1 MNTIILIAIAV
12 YLVGML
18 AIGFKYSNNKTSED
32 FYLGGRKL
40 GPIVTAM
47 STEASDMSAYLL
59 MGVPGL
65 ALFCGV
71 AEASWTAIGLSV
83 GTWLNWLIV
92 AKRLRRYSA
101 KLGSITVPDFLATR
115 FHDNTKLI
123 ETLGALTI
131 IVFFV
136 PYTASGFAAC
146 GKLFNS
152 LFGFDY
158 MPAMLISAAV
168 IVAYCAL
175 GGFMAASVTSLIQSI
190 VMTFALIVVCFFGI
204 NAAGGWGA
212 VMENARSVPGYLNL
226 FASTSIQSETAG
238 SYTFLM
244 IVSTLAWGLGYFG
257 MPHILVHFMAVE
269 DEEKLS
275 LSRRVG
281 SVWCVISLG
290 VAVLI
295 GIIGFGMTKTGALAL
310 PGSEPE
316 AENMIVNVAHL
327 IAQKGVFAAIIGGF
341 ILAGILAATMS
352 TADAQLLGAASGVTK
367 NLLNDVMG
375 LKLDDRKNMLIARIT
390 VVGVA
395 ILGVIFASNPNSS
408 IFRVVSFAWAGFGA
422 TFGPVMLFALFWK
435 RCNKQGA
442 IAGMASGMVMIFV
455 WKFLIAPKGGIFAIY
470 ELLPAFVVS
479 CAAIVVV
486 SLLTPASPPRPTR
499 TSSKPSRACDT
510 SVPSFRRGRCPH
522 RPEMSPHRKRTRK
535 RKMSARSVG
544 AYNTLNFTCHPPKG
558 HRDSKRQAAKN
569 L

>member
-1 MNTIILIAIAV
+1 MTVSNICILLAIIV

-18 AIGFKYSNNKTSED
+18 AIGFKYANNKTSED

-71 AEASWTAIGLSV
+71 AEASWTAIGLSI

-101 KLGSITVPDFLATR
+101 KLGSITVPDFLARR
-115 FHDNTKLI
+115 FRDNTKLI
-123 ETLGALTI
+123 EILGALTI

-146 GKLFNS
+146 GKLFNT

-158 MPAMLISAAV
+158 MPAMIISAAV

-190 VMTFALIVVCFFGI
+190 VMTFALIVVFFFGTR
-204 NAAGGWGA
+204 AAGGWDA
-212 VMENARSVPGYLNL
+212 VVANAKTVPGYLSL
-226 FASTSIQSETAG
+226 FASTDINSSSAG
-238 SYTFLM
+238 SYTFIM
-244 IVSTLAWGLGYFG
+244 IVSTMAWGLGYFG
-257 MPHILVHFMAVE
+257 MPHILTHFMAIE
-269 DEEKLS
+269 NEEKLS

-281 SVWCVISLG
+281 SIWCVISLG
-290 VAVLI
+290 VAVVI
-295 GIIGFGMTKTGALAL
+295 GIVGFAMAKAGVLAM
-310 PGSEPE
+310 PE
-316 AENMIVNVAHL
+316 TESVAENMIVNVARVISQH
-327 IAQKGVFAAIIGGF
+327 GVFAAIIAGL

-352 TADAQLLGAASGVTK
+352 TADAQLLGAASGVTH
-367 NLLNDVMG
+367 NLITDVFG
-375 LKLDDRKNMLIARIT
+375 VKLDDKKNMLIARLT

-395 ILGVIFASNPNSS
+395 ILGVIFASDPSSS

-442 IAGMASGMVMIFV
+442 IAGMFGGMITIFL
-455 WKFLIAPKGGIFAIY
+455 WKYLVRPLGGAFNIY

-479 CAAIVVV
+479 SILIVVV
-486 SLLTPASPPRPTR
+486 SLCTKA
-499 TSSKPSRACDT
+499 
-510 SVPSFRRGRCPH
+510 
-522 RPEMSPHRKRTRK
+522 PEEEIVAEFESI
-535 RKMSARSVG
+535 G
-544 AYNTLNFTCHPPKG
+544 
-558 HRDSKRQAAKN
+558 
-569 L
+569 

>member
-71 AEASWTAIGLSV
+71 AEASWTAIGLSL
-83 GTWLNWLIV
+83 GTYLNWLIV

-115 FHDNTKLI
+115 FRDNTKLI
-123 ETLGALTI
+123 ETIGALTI

-152 LFGFDY
+152 LFGFAY
-158 MPAMLISAAV
+158 MPSMIISAAV

-204 NAAGGWGA
+204 NAAGGWSA
-212 VMENARSVPGYLNL
+212 VMDNARSVPGYLSL
-226 FASTSIQSETAG
+226 FASTNIQSTTPGA
-238 SYTFLM
+238 YTFLM
-244 IVSTLAWGLGYFG
+244 IVSTMAWGLGYFG
-257 MPHILVHFMAVE
+257 MPHILVHFMAAE

-327 IAQKGVFAAIIGGF
+327 IAQKGFFAAIIGGF

-367 NLLNDVMG
+367 NLLNDVLG
-375 LKLDDRKNMLIARIT
+375 KKLDDKTNMLIARLT
-390 VVGVA
+390 VIGVA

-442 IAGMASGMVMIFV
+442 IAGMASGMIMIFV
-455 WKFLIAPKGGIFAIY
+455 WKFLIAPKGGVFAIY
-470 ELLPAFVVS
+470 ELLPAFVIS
-479 CAAIVVV
+479 CIFIVVV
-486 SLLTPASPPRPTR
+486 SLCTPEP
-499 TSSKPSRACDT
+499 SKT
-510 SVPSFRRGRCPH
+510 IVKEF
-522 RPEMSPHRKRTRK
+522 E
-535 RKMSARSVG
+535 SVG
-544 AYNTLNFTCHPPKG
+544 
-558 HRDSKRQAAKN
+558 
-569 L
+569 

>member
-1 MNTIILIAIAV
+1 MTASNICILLAIIV

-18 AIGFKYSNNKTSED
+18 AIGFKYANNKTSED

-65 ALFCGV
+65 AFFCGV
-71 AEASWTAIGLSV
+71 AEASWTAIGLSI

-101 KLGSITVPDFLATR
+101 KLNSITVPDFLAAR
-115 FHDNTKLI
+115 FRDNTKLI
-123 ETLGALTI
+123 ESLGALTI

-146 GKLFNS
+146 GKLFNT

-158 MPAMLISAAV
+158 MPAMIISAAV

-190 VMTFALIVVCFFGI
+190 VMTFALIVVLFFGI
-204 NAAGGWGA
+204 RTAGGWDA
-212 VMENARSVPGYLNL
+212 VVANARTIPGYLNL
-226 FASTSIQSETAG
+226 FASTDINSSSAE
-238 SYTFLM
+238 SYTFIM

-257 MPHILVHFMAVE
+257 MPHILTHFMAIE
-269 DEEKLS
+269 SEEKLS

-281 SVWCVISLG
+281 SIWCVISLG
-290 VAVLI
+290 VAVVI
-295 GIIGFGMTKTGALAL
+295 GIVGFAMTRTGVFAT
-310 PGSEPE
+310 PE
-316 AENMIVNVAHL
+316 TESVAENMIVNVARVISQH
-327 IAQKGVFAAIIGGF
+327 GVFAAIIAGL

-352 TADAQLLGAASGVTK
+352 TADAQLLGAASGVTH
-367 NLLNDVMG
+367 NLITHVFG
-375 LKLDDRKNMLIARIT
+375 VKLSDKKNMLIARLT
-390 VVGVA
+390 VIGVA
-395 ILGVIFASNPNSS
+395 ILGVIFASDPSSS

-442 IAGMASGMVMIFV
+442 IAGMFAGMVMIFV
-455 WKFLIAPKGGIFAIY
+455 WKYLVRPLGGAFDIY

-479 CAAIVVV
+479 SILIVVV
-486 SLLTPASPPRPTR
+486 SLCTKAPDEEIVAEFESI
-499 TSSKPSRACDT
+499 
-510 SVPSFRRGRCPH
+510 G
-522 RPEMSPHRKRTRK
+522 
-535 RKMSARSVG
+535 
-544 AYNTLNFTCHPPKG
+544 
-558 HRDSKRQAAKN
+558 
-569 L
+569 

>member
-1 MNTIILIAIAV
+1 MNTIILLAIAV
-12 YLVGML
+12 YLIGML

-71 AEASWTAIGLSV
+71 AEASWTAIGLSL

-92 AKRLRRYSA
+92 ARRLRRYSA
-101 KLGSITVPDFLATR
+101 KLGSITVPDFLAAR
-115 FHDNTKLI
+115 FRDNTKLI
-123 ETLGALTI
+123 ETIGALTI

-152 LFGFDY
+152 LFGFAY
-158 MPAMLISAAV
+158 MPAMIISAAV

-212 VMENARSVPGYLNL
+212 VVENAHTVPGYLSL
-226 FASTSIQSETAG
+226 FASTNIQSATPG

-244 IVSTLAWGLGYFG
+244 IVSTMAWGLGYFG
-257 MPHILVHFMAVE
+257 MPHILVHFMAVK

-281 SVWCVISLG
+281 SIWCVISLG

-367 NLLNDVMG
+367 NLLNDVFG
-375 LKLDDRKNMLIARIT
+375 KQLDDKKNMLIARLT
-390 VVGVA
+390 VVAVA

-422 TFGPVMLFALFWK
+422 TFGPVVLFALFWK

-442 IAGMASGMVMIFV
+442 IAGMASGMIMIFV
-455 WKFLIAPKGGIFAIY
+455 WKFLIAPKGGILAIY
-470 ELLPAFVVS
+470 ELLPAFVIS
-479 CAAIVVV
+479 CLFIGVV
-486 SLLTPASPPRPTR
+486 SLCTAEPDKAIVKEFESI
-499 TSSKPSRACDT
+499 
-510 SVPSFRRGRCPH
+510 G
-522 RPEMSPHRKRTRK
+522 
-535 RKMSARSVG
+535 
-544 AYNTLNFTCHPPKG
+544 
-558 HRDSKRQAAKN
+558 
-569 L
+569 